1 MASNNQDDN
10 ERIALW
16 LVGLVIAVLLVS
28 ISSYVL
34 IKQRHR
40 AAPVSALAPA
50 VAAMADPDLY
60 DAPLSGELLATVR
73 FGFAEATLPVE
84 AAPDLARAMEALMMA
99 APTRKIVIAGFH
111 DASGDAAK
119 NAELAKQRAIAT
131 RSVLSAAGVDAGR
144 MLLRKPEST
153 LADGTADE
161 ARRVEIRLLD

>member
-28 ISSYVL
+28 ITSYVL
-34 IKQRHR
+34 IKHRQR
-40 AAPVSALAPA
+40 AAPAPTA
-50 VAAMADPDLY
+50 VAVMADADLY

-73 FGFAEATLPVE
+73 FGFAEATVPVE

-144 MLLRKPEST
+144 ILLRKPEST